1 MHLERSEPETVER
14 LYSPTQ
20 PLEESSM
27 TSSRSQLT
35 VRRYWWQ
42 AIIATALVVVAPPLL
57 VVWLEGMGVI
67 DSALLGV
74 VGSVAGSMVASTLGA
89 TLWMQFARSNDVV
102 FSDLLPWGFLRRML
116 MEKRIL
122 SSTKLMRE
130 RDLSATGLASS
141 STFQVKTLE
150 KLAAALEATDPYTH
164 GHSRRVARL
173 SCMIAKQLGLP
184 KKRIRLIRVA
194 AAVHDVGKLH
204 VPEHIINKPGKLSPQ
219 ELQVVQ
225 LHAAKGSE
233 MVARTGNR
241 ELTALVRHHHER
253 IDGKGY
259 PDGIAGMKI
268 PLGARIIAVAD
279 TFDAITSTRSYRSA
293 SKHKIA
299 VEALRKAAGTQLD
312 RDIVQAFLA
321 YYSGK
326 RSLAR
331 WAVLLSGPHRWF
343 GELAGW
349 FQGATAAGLKG
360 SATAA
365 VLTGTVLAGSAAAP
379 AIAEHLPNRDN
390 VSAAEL
396 ASERDAKS
404 SPGHVKGL
412 PPGLAKKDQL
422 PPGLRK
428 KDELPPGLAKQVS
441 GSKKAHP
448 NPPGRNKDKHDES
461 VVTAEDAS
469 SGKDKSETTEEV
481 TSLELDDSLTTV
493 ESASSGKGNSAFKSS
508 KK

>member
-1 MHLERSEPETVER
+1 MLVMWLER
-14 LYSPTQ
+14 
-20 PLEESSM
+20 
-27 TSSRSQLT
+27 
-35 VRRYWWQ
+35 
-42 AIIATALVVVAPPLL
+42 
-57 VVWLEGMGVI
+57 MGFI
-67 DSALLGV
+67 DSAILGV
-74 VGSVAGSMVASTLGA
+74 VASVVGSMMASTLGA
-89 TLWMQFARSNDVV
+89 AIWMQFARSNDVV
-102 FSDLLPWGFLRRML
+102 FSDLLPWGFLRRMT

-122 SSTKLMRE
+122 DSTKLMRE
-130 RDLSATGLASS
+130 TNLSATLAASS
-141 STFQVKTLE
+141 NLQVKTLE
-150 KLAAALEATDPYTH
+150 RLASALEATDPYTH

-184 KKRIRLIRVA
+184 RKKIRLIRLA
-194 AAVHDVGKLH
+194 AVVHDVGKLH
-204 VPEHIINKPGKLSPQ
+204 VPKHIINKPGKLTPEEFQ
-219 ELQVVQ
+219 IVQ
-225 LHAAKGSE
+225 QHAAKGSE
-233 MVARTGNR
+233 MVARTQNR
-241 ELTALVRHHHER
+241 DLIALVRHHHER
-253 IDGKGY
+253 MDGKGY
-259 PDGIAGMKI
+259 PDGLTGVNI

-293 SKHKIA
+293 SRHKIA
-299 VEALRKAAGTQLD
+299 VEALRKSSGTQLD
-312 RDIVQAFLA
+312 REVVQAFLA

-331 WAVLLSGPHRWF
+331 WAVLLTGPHRWF

-365 VLTGTVLAGSAAAP
+365 VLTGSVLAGTAAAP
-379 AIAEHLPNRDN
+379 AIAEHLPIHRDS

-396 ASERDAKS
+396 ASGRDAKS

-448 NPPGRNKDKHDES
+448 NPPARNKNKHDDS
-461 VVTAEDAS
+461 V
-469 SGKDKSETTEEV
+469 
-481 TSLELDDSLTTV
+481 TTV
-493 ESASSGKGNSAFKSS
+493 ESASSGNGNSAIKSS

>member
-1 MHLERSEPETVER
+1 
-14 LYSPTQ
+14 
-20 PLEESSM
+20 
-27 TSSRSQLT
+27 
-35 VRRYWWQ
+35 
-42 AIIATALVVVAPPLL
+42 
-57 VVWLEGMGVI
+57 
-67 DSALLGV
+67 
-74 VGSVAGSMVASTLGA
+74 
-89 TLWMQFARSNDVV
+89 
-102 FSDLLPWGFLRRML
+102 
-116 MEKRIL
+116 
-122 SSTKLMRE
+122 
-130 RDLSATGLASS
+130 
-141 STFQVKTLE
+141 
-150 KLAAALEATDPYTH
+150 
-164 GHSRRVARL
+164 
-173 SCMIAKQLGLP
+173 
-184 KKRIRLIRVA
+184 VA

-204 VPEHIINKPGKLSPQ
+204 VPKHIINKPGKLTPEEFQ
-219 ELQVVQ
+219 IVQ
-225 LHAAKGSE
+225 QHAAKGSE
-233 MVARTGNR
+233 MVARTKNR
-241 ELTALVRHHHER
+241 DLTALVRHHHER
-253 IDGKGY
+253 MDGKGY
-259 PDGIAGMKI
+259 PDGLTGVNI

-293 SKHKIA
+293 SRHKIA
-299 VEALRKAAGTQLD
+299 VEALRKSSGTQLD
-312 RDIVQAFLA
+312 REVVQAFLA

-331 WAVLLSGPHRWF
+331 WAVLLTGPHRWF

-365 VLTGTVLAGSAAAP
+365 VLTGSVLAGTAAAP
-379 AIAEHLPNRDN
+379 AIAEHLPIHRDN

-396 ASERDAKS
+396 ASGRDAKN
-404 SPGHVKGL
+404 SPGHAKGL

-448 NPPGRNKDKHDES
+448 DPPARNKNKHHAA

-481 TSLELDDSLTTV
+481 TSLEQDDSVTTV
-493 ESASSGKGNSAFKSS
+493 ESASSGKGNSAIKSS

>member
-1 MHLERSEPETVER
+1 MA
-14 LYSPTQ
+14 
-20 PLEESSM
+20 
-27 TSSRSQLT
+27 SRTSQLT
-35 VRRYWWQ
+35 VRRYWRQ
-42 AIIATALVVVAPPLL
+42 AIVATSLVVVAPPVL
-57 VVWLEGMGVI
+57 VMWLEGMGFI

-74 VGSVAGSMVASTLGA
+74 VGSVVGSMVASTLGA

-102 FSDLLPWGFLRRML
+102 FSDLLPWGFLRRMI

-122 SSTKLMRE
+122 NSAKLMKE
-130 RDLSATGLASS
+130 TDLSATWAASS
-141 STFQVKTLE
+141 SIFQVKTLE
-150 KLAAALEATDPYTH
+150 RLAAALEATDPYTH

-184 KKRIRLIRVA
+184 KKKMRLIRVA

-204 VPEHIINKPGKLSPQ
+204 VPAHIINKPGKLTPEEFQ
-219 ELQVVQ
+219 IVQ
-225 LHAAKGSE
+225 QHAAKGSE
-233 MVARTGNR
+233 MVARTR
-241 ELTALVRHHHER
+241 HQELTALVRHHHER

-259 PDGIAGMKI
+259 PDGLAGVNI

-279 TFDAITSTRSYRSA
+279 TFDAITSSRSYRSA
-293 SKHKIA
+293 AKHKTA
-299 VEALRKAAGTQLD
+299 VEALRKSAGTQLD
-312 RDIVQAFLA
+312 RDIVHAFLA

-331 WAVLLSGPHRWF
+331 WAVLLTGPHRWF

-365 VLTGTVLAGSAAAP
+365 LLTGSVLAGSTVAP
-379 AIAEHLPNRDN
+379 AIAEHLPKRDS

-396 ASERDAKS
+396 ARERHNKTKAP
-404 SPGHVKGL
+404 PGHVKGL
-412 PPGLAKKDQL
+412 PPGLAKKDRL

-441 GSKKAHP
+441 GSKKAQP
-448 NPPGRNKDKHDES
+448 SPPAGNKNKDVSTVTGEGAS
-461 VVTAEDAS
+461 VEQ
-469 SGKDKSETTEEV
+469 GNSETTAADA
-481 TSLELDDSLTTV
+481 SL
-493 ESASSGKGNSAFKSS
+493 GQGNSAIKSS

>member
-1 MHLERSEPETVER
+1 M
-14 LYSPTQ
+14 
-20 PLEESSM
+20 M
-27 TSSRSQLT
+27 SSRSQLT
-35 VRRYWWQ
+35 VRRYWRQ
-42 AIIATALVVVAPPLL
+42 AIIATSLVVVAPPML
-57 VVWLEGMGVI
+57 VMWLERMGLI
-67 DSALLGV
+67 DSAILGV
-74 VGSVAGSMVASTLGA
+74 VASVVGSMMASTLGA
-89 TLWMQFARSNDVV
+89 AIWMQFARSNDVV
-102 FSDLLPWGFLRRML
+102 FSDLLPWGFLRRMT

-122 SSTKLMRE
+122 DSTKLMRE
-130 RDLSATGLASS
+130 TNLSATLAASS
-141 STFQVKTLE
+141 NLQVKTLE
-150 KLAAALEATDPYTH
+150 KLASALEATDPYTH

-184 KKRIRLIRVA
+184 RKKIRLIRLA
-194 AAVHDVGKLH
+194 AVVHDVGKLH
-204 VPEHIINKPGKLSPQ
+204 VPKHIINKPGKLTPEEFQ
-219 ELQVVQ
+219 IVQ
-225 LHAAKGSE
+225 QHAAKGSE
-233 MVARTGNR
+233 MVARTQNR
-241 ELTALVRHHHER
+241 DLIALVRHHHER
-253 IDGKGY
+253 MDGKGY
-259 PDGIAGMKI
+259 PDGLTGVNI

-293 SKHKIA
+293 SRHKIA
-299 VEALRKAAGTQLD
+299 VEALRKSSGTQLD
-312 RDIVQAFLA
+312 REVVQAFLA

-331 WAVLLSGPHRWF
+331 WAVLLTGPHRWF

-365 VLTGTVLAGSAAAP
+365 VLTGSVLAGTAAAP
-379 AIAEHLPNRDN
+379 AIAEHLPIHRDS
-390 VSAAEL
+390 VSAAEF
-396 ASERDAKS
+396 ASGRDAKS
-404 SPGHVKGL
+404 SPGHLKGL

-448 NPPGRNKDKHDES
+448 NPPSRDKNKHDAS
-461 VVTAEDAS
+461 VVTAGDAS

-481 TSLELDDSLTTV
+481 TSLEQDDSVSTV
-493 ESASSGKGNSAFKSS
+493 DSASSGKGNSAIKSS

>member
-1 MHLERSEPETVER
+1 
-14 LYSPTQ
+14 
-20 PLEESSM
+20 M

-42 AIIATALVVVAPPLL
+42 AIIATSLVVVAPPML
-57 VVWLEGMGVI
+57 VMWLERMGLI

-74 VGSVAGSMVASTLGA
+74 IASVVGSMVASTLGA
-89 TLWMQFARSNDVV
+89 AIWMQFARSNDVV
-102 FSDLLPWGFLRRML
+102 FSDLLPWGFLRRMI

-122 SSTKLMRE
+122 DSTKLMRE
-130 RDLSATGLASS
+130 TNLNAWAASS
-141 STFQVKTLE
+141 NLQVKTLE
-150 KLAAALEATDPYTH
+150 KLASALEATDPYTH

-173 SCMIAKQLGLP
+173 SCMIAKQLGIP
-184 KKRIRLIRVA
+184 RKKIRLIRVA

-204 VPEHIINKPGKLSPQ
+204 VPKHIINKPGKLTP
-219 ELQVVQ
+219 EEFKIVQ
-225 LHAAKGSE
+225 QHAAKGCE
-233 MVARTGNR
+233 MVARTENR
-241 ELTALVRHHHER
+241 DLTALVRHHHER
-253 IDGKGY
+253 MDGKGY
-259 PDGIAGMKI
+259 PDGLTGLNI

-293 SKHKIA
+293 SRHKIA

-312 RDIVQAFLA
+312 REVVQAFLA
-321 YYSGK
+321 YYTGK

-331 WAVLLSGPHRWF
+331 WAVLLTGPHRWF

-360 SATAA
+360 STTAA
-365 VLTGTVLAGSAAAP
+365 VLTGSVLAGAAAAP
-379 AIAEHLPNRDN
+379 AIAEHLPIHRDS
-390 VSAAEL
+390 VSDAEL
-396 ASERDAKS
+396 ASGRDAKS
-404 SPGHVKGL
+404 SPGHTKGL

-448 NPPGRNKDKHDES
+448 NPPANKGKKVASADMAGDASSGGGNS
-461 VVTAEDAS
+461 VTTAEDAS
-469 SGKDKSETTEEV
+469 LEQDGSGTIDV
-481 TSLELDDSLTTV
+481 T
-493 ESASSGKGNSAFKSS
+493 ASSGNGNSTIKSS

>member
-1 MHLERSEPETVER
+1 MA
-14 LYSPTQ
+14 
-20 PLEESSM
+20 
-27 TSSRSQLT
+27 SRGSQLT
-35 VRRYWWQ
+35 VRRYWRQ
-42 AIIATALVVVAPPLL
+42 AIVASSLVVVAPPML
-57 VVWLEGMGVI
+57 VLWLEGMGFI

-74 VGSVAGSMVASTLGA
+74 VASVTGAMVASTLGA
-89 TLWMQFARSNDVV
+89 TLWMQFARPNDVV

-122 SSTKLMRE
+122 NSAKLMRE
-130 RDLSATGLASS
+130 TDLTRPASS
-141 STFQVKTLE
+141 GTFQVKTLE
-150 KLAAALEATDPYTH
+150 RLAAALEATDPYTH

-173 SCMIAKQLGLP
+173 ACMIAKQLGLP
-184 KKRIRLIRVA
+184 RKKIRLIRVA

-204 VPEHIINKPGKLSPQ
+204 VPEHIINKPGKLTPE
-219 ELQVVQ
+219 ELQIVQ
-225 LHAAKGSE
+225 RHAAKGSE

-259 PDGIAGMKI
+259 PDGLAGVTI

-293 SKHKIA
+293 SKHKTA

-312 RDIVQAFLA
+312 RDIVHAFLA

-331 WAVLLSGPHRWF
+331 WAVLLTGPHRWF

-365 VLTGTVLAGSAAAP
+365 LLTGSVLAGTTVAP
-379 AIAEHLPNRDN
+379 AIAEHLPRRDS

-396 ASERDAKS
+396 AQEGRAKIKA
-404 SPGHVKGL
+404 SPGHAKGL
-412 PPGLAKKDQL
+412 PPGLAKKEQL

-441 GSKKAHP
+441 GSKKART
-448 NPPGRNKDKHDES
+448 PPATGNKNKEDMS
-461 VVTAEDAS
+461 AVTPGSA
-469 SGKDKSETTEEV
+469 
-481 TSLELDDSLTTV
+481 SLEH
-493 ESASSGKGNSAFKSS
+493 GNSKGEPG
-508 KK
+508 KKR

>member
-1 MHLERSEPETVER
+1 MA
-14 LYSPTQ
+14 
-20 PLEESSM
+20 
-27 TSSRSQLT
+27 SRGSQLT

-42 AIIATALVVVAPPLL
+42 AIIATSLVVVAPPML
-57 VVWLEGMGVI
+57 VMWLQGVGFI
-67 DSALLGV
+67 DSTLLGV
-74 VGSVAGSMVASTLGA
+74 VGSVVGSMLASTLGA

-102 FSDLLPWGFLRRML
+102 FSDLLPWGFLRRVI
-116 MEKRIL
+116 MERRIL
-122 SSTKLMRE
+122 NSAKLMKE
-130 RDLSATGLASS
+130 TDLSATWAASS
-141 STFQVKTLE
+141 SIFQVKTLE
-150 KLAAALEATDPYTH
+150 RLAAALEATDPYTH

-184 KKRIRLIRVA
+184 KKKIRLIRVA

-204 VPEHIINKPGKLSPQ
+204 VPEHIINKPGKLTPEEFQ
-219 ELQVVQ
+219 IVQ
-225 LHAAKGSE
+225 QHAAKGSE
-233 MVARTGNR
+233 MVARTRHR

-259 PDGIAGMKI
+259 PDGLAGVHI

-279 TFDAITSTRSYRSA
+279 TFDAITSSRSYRSA
-293 SKHKIA
+293 AKHKTA
-299 VEALRKAAGTQLD
+299 VEALRNAAGTQLD
-312 RDIVQAFLA
+312 RDMVHAFLA

-331 WAVLLSGPHRWF
+331 WAVLLTGPHRWF

-349 FQGATAAGLKG
+349 FQGAAAAGLKG

-365 VLTGTVLAGSAAAP
+365 LLTGSVLAGAAAAP
-379 AIAEHLPNRDN
+379 AIADHLPKWDS
-390 VSAAEL
+390 VSAAEV
-396 ASERDAKS
+396 AQGRHAEGKVP
-404 SPGHVKGL
+404 PGQVKGL

-428 KDELPPGLAKQVS
+428 KDELPPGLAKQAS

-448 NPPGRNKDKHDES
+448 SPVAGNKNKDDVS
-461 VVTAEDAS
+461 AATADDGSLEEGNSATTAADAS
-469 SGKDKSETTEEV
+469 SGQG
-481 TSLELDDSLTTV
+481 
-493 ESASSGKGNSAFKSS
+493 SGMKPS

>member
-1 MHLERSEPETVER
+1 
-14 LYSPTQ
+14 
-20 PLEESSM
+20 M

-35 VRRYWWQ
+35 VRRYWRQ
-42 AIIATALVVVAPPLL
+42 AIVATSLVVAAPPML
-57 VVWLEGMGVI
+57 VMWLERMGFI
-67 DSALLGV
+67 DSAILGV
-74 VGSVAGSMVASTLGA
+74 VASVVGSMVASTLGA
-89 TLWMQFARSNDVV
+89 AIWMQFARSNDVV
-102 FSDLLPWGFLRRML
+102 FSDLLPWGFLRRMT

-122 SSTKLMRE
+122 DSTKLMKE
-130 RDLSATGLASS
+130 TNLGATWAASS
-141 STFQVKTLE
+141 SNLQVKTLE
-150 KLAAALEATDPYTH
+150 RLASALEATDPYTH

-184 KKRIRLIRVA
+184 RKKIRLIRVA

-204 VPEHIINKPGKLSPQ
+204 VPKHIINKPGKLTPEEFQ
-219 ELQVVQ
+219 IVQ
-225 LHAAKGSE
+225 QHAAKGAD
-233 MVARTGNR
+233 MVARTENR
-241 ELTALVRHHHER
+241 DLTALVRHHHER
-253 IDGKGY
+253 MDGKGY
-259 PDGIAGMKI
+259 PDGLTGVNI

-293 SKHKIA
+293 SRHKIA
-299 VEALRKAAGTQLD
+299 VEALRKSSGSQLD
-312 RDIVQAFLA
+312 REVVHAFLA

-331 WAVLLSGPHRWF
+331 WAVLLTGPHRWF

-360 SATAA
+360 STTAA
-365 VLTGTVLAGSAAAP
+365 VLTGSVLAGAAAAP
-379 AIAEHLPNRDN
+379 AIAEHLPNHRDS

-396 ASERDAKS
+396 ASGRDAKS

-448 NPPGRNKDKHDES
+448 NPPANKGKKVASAEK
-461 VVTAEDAS
+461 TEDAS
-469 SGKDKSETTEEV
+469 SGKDKSETTDEDA
-481 TSLELDDSLTTV
+481 SLEQDGSGTIDAT
-493 ESASSGKGNSAFKSS
+493 ASSGNGNSAIKSS